1 MDSPLSLDTATSSSY
16 SRVKSEDVMTIAKAK
31 IENILERMPATI
43 DVEDLIYQL
52 YLLEKLEEGE
62 QDIREGR
69 ILSHDQA
76 IERISEKWQN

>member
-1 MDSPLSLDTATSSSY
+1 
-16 SRVKSEDVMTIAKAK
+16 MTIAKDK

-69 ILSHDQA
+69 ILSHDQV
-76 IERISEKWQN
+76 ILRISKKWQS

>member
-1 MDSPLSLDTATSSSY
+1 
-16 SRVKSEDVMTIAKAK
+16 MTVAKAK

-43 DVEDLIYQL
+43 EVEDLIYQL

-76 IERISEKWQN
+76 ILRISEKWQN

>member
-1 MDSPLSLDTATSSSY
+1 
-16 SRVKSEDVMTIAKAK
+16 MTVAKAK

-43 DVEDLIYQL
+43 DVEDFIYQL

-69 ILSHDQA
+69 ILSHEQA
-76 IERISEKWQN
+76 IERISKKWQN

>member
-1 MDSPLSLDTATSSSY
+1 
-16 SRVKSEDVMTIAKAK
+16 MTVAKAK

-43 DVEDLIYQL
+43 DVEDFIYQL

-69 ILSHDQA
+69 ILSHEQT
-76 IERISEKWQN
+76 IERISKKWQN